1 MTTNGTSS
9 NGTTPA
15 GADWTDYIDQAVEHH
30 DRGEHRQAIYYYD
43 LMIGLDPQEATL
55 YRARGDA
62 YAELGEYD
70 RAIADLQ
77 EAIRLDSEY
86 ADAYLDLAGIYQ
98 KLHTRLIQS

>member
-1 MTTNGTSS
+1 MTTTNE
-9 NGTTPA
+9 TTPA
-15 GADWTDYIDQAVEHH
+15 GAQWSDYIDQAVEHH

-43 LMIGLDPQEATL
+43 LMIGLDSEEPTL

-70 RAIADLQ
+70 QAIADLQ
-77 EAIRLDSEY
+77 QAIRLDAQY

-98 KLHTRLIQS
+98 KLHARLTQS